1 MNSLVTVLTPSYNRV
16 DYIVDAVESVLDQTY
31 SNIEYIVVDDGS
43 KDGTFEILEKYNSDS
58 RVQLLFHPG
67 RVNKGQSASL
77 NLGLKHAKGEYVAIL
92 DSDDIFHSEKIKRQI
107 EFLDRYPEIGMV
119 YGQAMTIS
127 SDGEELFPIPSND
140 HCEQGDPNYL
150 LLDCYMALP
159 GGAMVRKSLFD
170 RVGFFEE
177 SFRAG
182 QDHDMVVRLAEAA
195 PFAYM
200 KGTVFYYRKHEG
212 SISTRGLETRWRA
225 GFEILRRAAARYP
238 YNRSTI
244 RKRRALLNYRMGQV
258 FKSQG
263 KVWRAVQYFMLA
275 GLGDPRRAIAVVLG
289 REKRK

>member
-1 MNSLVTVLTPSYNRV
+1 MASLISVITPAYNRATF
-16 DYIVDAVESVLDQTY
+16 ISEAIESVIAQTY
-31 SNIEYIVVDDGS
+31 GNIEYIVVDDGS
-43 KDGTFEILEKYNSDS
+43 TDGTFEILQKYETAGKL
-58 RVQLLFHPG
+58 RLLTHLN
-67 RVNKGQSASL
+67 RENRGQAAAL
-77 NLGLKHAKGEYVAIL
+77 NVGLEAATGDYIVIL
-92 DSDDIFHSEKIKRQI
+92 DSDDLLHPQKIQKQV
-107 EFLDRYPEIGMV
+107 EFLENNPEIGMV
-119 YGQAMTIS
+119 YGQAMAIAE
-127 SDGEELFPIPSND
+127 DGRELYPIPPD
-140 HCEQGDPNYL
+140 THVEQGDPNRL

-159 GGAMVRKSLFD
+159 GGAMVRKSVFD

-182 QDHDMVVRLAEAA
+182 QDHDMVVRLAEAE
-195 PFAYM
+195 PFAYL

-212 SISTRGLETRWRA
+212 SISNRGLETRWRA

-263 KVWRAVQYFMLA
+263 KVWRAVQHFMLA
-275 GLGDPRRAIAVVLG
+275 GLGDPRRAIAVVSG